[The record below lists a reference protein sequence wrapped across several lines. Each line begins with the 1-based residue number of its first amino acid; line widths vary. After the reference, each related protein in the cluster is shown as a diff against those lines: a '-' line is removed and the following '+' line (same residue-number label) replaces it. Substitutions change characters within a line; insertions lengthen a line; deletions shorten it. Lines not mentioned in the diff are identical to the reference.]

1 MFIERLGSVCRYVVA
16 RDDET
21 WSVWS
26 SFKNQGHKV
35 IAGKTQS
42 SVIIKKKWAI
52 TNQVWAESR
61 IFFSIRLRLKIL

>member
-1 MFIERLGSVCRYVVA
+1 MYVVA

-42 SVIIKKKWAI
+42 SVIIKKMSNAG
-52 TNQVWAESR
+52 ESSDTSCR
-61 IFFSIRLRLKIL
+61 FPGSQNINPPCSK